1 MIVPR
6 KNLSICSLYVSSNEW
21 SWPCL
26 HAFFLCLIYLL
37 IVLRPNALQVLR
49 PKSLAGELW
58 YSLLISMRCY
68 VALTDTPNP
77 ASGRHVT
84 SCISCLIWVAKH
96 RVTCFNVDFSACNIA
111 MHIMS
116 RVSLLTLI
124 GSVLTSCLWECE
136 EEEGTLPYGPSGSN
150 AKSVVFSGRNWWSC
164 FYVRTLMKCS
174 REHSWKC
181 VSYLPLSVFKWLFL
195 TIFDNRNHEEL
206 TRLLA
211 SAV

>member
-1 MIVPR
+1 MILT
-6 KNLSICSLYVSSNEW
+6 LSSCFLLMSHLFAYSLETKCSPGFAAEEPGRWTLVFTVDIDALLCCSN
-21 SWPCL
+21 
-26 HAFFLCLIYLL
+26 
-37 IVLRPNALQVLR
+37 
-49 PKSLAGELW
+49 W
-58 YSLLISMRCY
+58 YSKSCFRKTC
-68 VALTDTPNP
+68 
-77 ASGRHVT
+77 HV
-84 SCISCLIWVAKH
+84 LYFVFIWVAKH